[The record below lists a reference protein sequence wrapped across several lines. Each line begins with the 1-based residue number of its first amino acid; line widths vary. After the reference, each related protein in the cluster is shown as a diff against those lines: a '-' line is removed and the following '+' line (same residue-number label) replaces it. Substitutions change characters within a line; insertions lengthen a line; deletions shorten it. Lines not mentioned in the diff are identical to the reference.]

1 MLEILKN
8 VSRKLKTYM
17 GSLQESISPLVIQV
31 ITGMFCLG
39 VEIFLSSC
47 CKNDVEIL
55 LSLEIQ
61 EMVMN
66 LFCLLASI
74 GLISE
79 ARNKRALKAVPHS
92 VLLIFGLVP
101 TKAVFL

>member
-8 VSRKLKTYM
+8 VSRKLKTCM
-17 GSLQESISPLVIQV
+17 GSLQDSISPLVI
-31 ITGMFCLG
+31 TGMFCIG
-39 VEIFLSSC
+39 IEIFLSSC

-55 LSLEIQ
+55 FSLEIQ
-61 EMVMN
+61 EMLMN
-66 LFCLLASI
+66 PFCLLASI
-74 GLISE
+74 RLISQ